1 MALIFFAFVFMM
13 LLSFGI
19 TMVVT
24 KPSSEQ
30 RALEKRITHIKA
42 SPGLVTGDPSGLLLA
57 APDAG
62 KYAWIE
68 RLVEDFSISGTLQR
82 LIIQS
87 NTNVTLGKFVFTS
100 VMVGLVGGVGVYIF
114 LASPVPALCAAV
126 VATLIPFIVLRI
138 KRGRRLAA
146 FNNGLA
152 DSIDMMARS
161 MRAGHSVVA
170 AIGIVAEQ
178 AVEPVKSEF
187 NEVFKKQNYGLPL
200 REALMELLDRVP
212 SQDLRVL
219 VTGMMVQKET
229 GGNLAEILDRIA
241 FVIRERMRIHGEI
254 RTHTAQGRLTG
265 YILCGLPI
273 VMLVLLNFINPGYS
287 SVLFDTPTGHKLL
300 YTGVGLLIAG
310 GASIRTIINSIEV

>member
-1 MALIFFAFVFMM
+1 MALLIFAFVVMM
-13 LLSFGI
+13 LLSFVI
-19 TMVVT
+19 ILIAT

-30 RALEKRITHIKA
+30 KALEKRITHIKVA
-42 SPGLVTGDPSGLLLA
+42 PGQVTGETGGLLLA
-57 APDAG
+57 RPDAG
-62 KYAWIE
+62 KYGWIE
-68 RLVEDFSISGTLQR
+68 DLVENFYISEKLQTL
-82 LIIQS
+82 IVQS
-87 NTNVTLGKFVFTS
+87 DTNITLGKFLFTS
-100 VMVGLVGGVGVYIF
+100 VVVGLIVGAGVF
-114 LASPVPALCAAV
+114 LFIGQLLSAVGAGASAMM
-126 VATLIPFIVLRI
+126 IPFTVLRI
-138 KRGRRLAA
+138 KRSRRLEA
-146 FNNGLA
+146 FNRGLA

-187 NEVFKKQNYGLPL
+187 DEVFKKQNYGLPL
-200 REALMELLDRVP
+200 REALLQMLDRVP

-241 FVIRERMRIHGEI
+241 FVIRERIRIHGEI

-273 VMLVLLNFINPGYS
+273 VMLVLLNLINPGYS
-287 SVLFDTPTGHKLL
+287 NVLFETPTGHKLL
-300 YTGVGLLIAG
+300 YTGVGLLISG
-310 GASIRTIINSIEV
+310 GAAIRKIINSIEV

>member
-161 MRAGHSVVA
+161 MRAAMS
-170 AIGIVAEQ
+170 
-178 AVEPVKSEF
+178 S
-187 NEVFKKQNYGLPL
+187 
-200 REALMELLDRVP
+200 RVP
-212 SQDLRVL
+212 TQ
-219 VTGMMVQKET
+219 
-229 GGNLAEILDRIA
+229 
-241 FVIRERMRIHGEI
+241 
-254 RTHTAQGRLTG
+254 
-265 YILCGLPI
+265 
-273 VMLVLLNFINPGYS
+273 
-287 SVLFDTPTGHKLL
+287 
-300 YTGVGLLIAG
+300 
-310 GASIRTIINSIEV
+310 

>member
-1 MALIFFAFVFMM
+1 MALTLVAFVVMM
-13 LLSFGI
+13 LLQFVAI
-19 TMVVT
+19 LIAT
-24 KPSSEQ
+24 KPSLEQ
-30 RALEKRITHIKA
+30 KALEKRITHIKA
-42 SPGLVTGDPSGLLLA
+42 APELIAGDAGGLLLA
-57 APDAG
+57 TPDAG

-68 RLVEDFSISGTLQR
+68 KLVADFSISEKLQTLI
-82 LIIQS
+82 LQS
-87 NTNVTLGKFVFTS
+87 DTKITLGKFVFTS
-100 VMVGLVGGVGVYIF
+100 FAVGLAVGFGVYLF
-114 LASPVPALCAAV
+114 MGALMPALSSAGSGFM
-126 VATLIPFIVLRI
+126 IPFLVLRI
-138 KRGRRLAA
+138 KRNRRVTS
-146 FNNGLA
+146 FNDALA

-200 REALMELLDRVP
+200 REALMQLLDRVP

-241 FVIRERMRIHGEI
+241 FVIRERIRIHGEI

-273 VMLVLLNFINPGYS
+273 VMLVLLNVINPGYS

-300 YTGVGLLIAG
+300 YTGIGLLVS
-310 GASIRTIINSIEV
+310 GAVTIQKIINSIEV

>member
-1 MALIFFAFVFMM
+1 MALLIFAFVVMM
-13 LLSFGI
+13 LLSFSI
-19 TMVVT
+19 IVVAT

-30 RALEKRITHIKA
+30 KALEKRITHIKTAPGQAA
-42 SPGLVTGDPSGLLLA
+42 SDAGGLLLA
-57 APDAG
+57 TPDAG

-68 RLVEDFSISGTLQR
+68 RLVENFSISEKLQT

-87 NTNVTLGKFVFTS
+87 DTKTTLGKFVFTS
-100 VMVGLVGGVGVYIF
+100 VAIALVAGVAVYLF
-114 LASPVPALCAAV
+114 LGAPIPAIAAV
-126 VATLIPFIVLRI
+126 GAGIMIPFLVLRF
-138 KRGRRLAA
+138 KRNRRVDA

-187 NEVFKKQNYGLPL
+187 DEVFKKQNYGLPF
-200 REALMELLDRVP
+200 RESLMQMLDRVP
-212 SQDLRVL
+212 SQDLRVV

-273 VMLVLLNFINPGYS
+273 VMLVLLNLINPGYS
-287 SVLFDTPTGHKLL
+287 NVLFETPTGHKLL
-300 YTGVGLLIAG
+300 YTGAGLLIL
-310 GASIRTIINSIEV
+310 GAVAINKIINSIEV

>member
-1 MALIFFAFVFMM
+1 MALTLVAFVVMM
-13 LLSFGI
+13 LLQFVAI
-19 TMVVT
+19 LIAT
-24 KPSSEQ
+24 KPSLEQ
-30 RALEKRITHIKA
+30 KALEKRITHIKA
-42 SPGLVTGDPSGLLLA
+42 APELIAGDAGGLLLA
-57 APDAG
+57 TPDAG

-68 RLVEDFSISGTLQR
+68 KLVADFSISEKLQTLI
-82 LIIQS
+82 LQS
-87 NTNVTLGKFVFTS
+87 DTKITLGKFVFTS
-100 VMVGLVGGVGVYIF
+100 FAVGLAVGFGVYLF
-114 LASPVPALCAAV
+114 MGALMPALSSAGSAFM
-126 VATLIPFIVLRI
+126 IPFLVLRI
-138 KRGRRLAA
+138 KRNRRVTS
-146 FNNGLA
+146 FNDALA

-200 REALMELLDRVP
+200 REALMQLLDRVP

-241 FVIRERMRIHGEI
+241 FVIRERIRIHGEI

-273 VMLVLLNFINPGYS
+273 VMLVLLNVINPGYS

-300 YTGVGLLIAG
+300 YTGIGLLVS
-310 GASIRTIINSIEV
+310 GAVTIQKIINSIEV